1 MPASTKDIR
10 DRNIESIESAREGAR
25 QLADTARQAAEAT
38 QETVRAA
45 IDTASQTFQRSA
57 DQFARSFG
65 FSGQQGEELA
75 RQSTRNLE
83 AMTECGTILLRG
95 FQEISREWM
104 SLGQRRLQKN
114 LENIQ
119 TLAACQSVQDLVAT
133 QTELVRDNMQ
143 DMVDNSRH
151 IAERSVEV
159 ANEAA
164 QTLTKPTKSASR
176 RLPHAA

>member
-10 DRNIESIESAREGAR
+10 ERNLESIESAREGAR
-25 QLADTARQAAEAT
+25 QLADTTRQAAQAT

-57 DQFARSFG
+57 DQLARSFG

-95 FQEISREWM
+95 LQEISREWIG
-104 SLGQRRLQKN
+104 LAQHRLQKN
-114 LENIQ
+114 LDGMQ
-119 TLAACQSVQDLVAT
+119 ALTACQTVQDLVAT

-143 DMVDNSRH
+143 EIVENSRH
-151 IAERSVEV
+151 IAEKSVAV

-164 QTLTKPTKSASR
+164 QTLTRSKKSGPR

>member
-10 DRNIESIESAREGAR
+10 ERNIESIESAREGAR

-38 QETVRAA
+38 QETMRAA

-57 DQFARSFG
+57 DQLARSFG
-65 FSGQQGEELA
+65 LSGQQGEELA

-83 AMTECGTILLRG
+83 AVTECGTILLRG
-95 FQEISREWM
+95 WQDISREWM

-114 LENIQ
+114 LENMQ
-119 TLAACQSVQDLVAT
+119 TLAACQNMQDLVAT
-133 QTELVRDNMQ
+133 QTELVRDTMQ
-143 DMVDNSRH
+143 EMVDNGRH

-164 QTLTKPTKSASR
+164 QTLTKSAKTASR
-176 RLPHAA
+176 RLSQAA

>member
-1 MPASTKDIR
+1 MPASTKDIKE
-10 DRNIESIESAREGAR
+10 RNFESIESAREGAR
-25 QLADTARQAAEAT
+25 HLADTAQQAAEAT

-57 DQFARSFG
+57 DQIARSFG

-83 AMTECGTILLRG
+83 AMTECGSILMRG
-95 FQEISREWM
+95 WQEISREWM
-104 SLGQRRLQKN
+104 SLGQRRLQRN
-114 LENIQ
+114 LESMQ
-119 TLAACQSVQDLVAT
+119 ALAACQSLQDLVTT

-143 DMVDNSRH
+143 ELVDNGRH
-151 IAERSVEV
+151 IAEKSVEV

-164 QTLTKPTKSASR
+164 QTLTKSKKGTSGRFPR
-176 RLPHAA
+176 AA